1 MTASLPEFFASVL
14 PAISEDGRVLL
25 CRSVEQLSFT
35 AGEQIFSRAESA
47 RGLYFLLS
55 GRIGIQK
62 ETGFEDKTQIIAL
75 LDRGAPLGE
84 RGLLHDMPHGAGALA
99 VVDSTV
105 AFLSLTDYAAFIEEM
120 PADGRILLE
129 WVLLQMSRRLEKASE
144 RLAHI
149 L

>member
-1 MTASLPEFFASVL
+1 MTANLPDFFASVL
-14 PAISEDGRVLL
+14 PAISEEGRAFL
-25 CRSVEQLSFT
+25 CRSVEQISVA
-35 AGEQIFSRAESA
+35 AGEQVFSNGEPAY
-47 RGLYFLLS
+47 GLYFLLS

-62 ETGFEDKTQIIAL
+62 ETGFEDKTQVIAL
-75 LDRGAPLGE
+75 LGRGAPLGE
-84 RGLLHDMPHGAGALA
+84 RGVLGDMVHGAGALA
-99 VVDSTV
+99 VADSAV
-105 AFLSLTDYAAFIEEM
+105 ALLRSADYAAFTEEM